1 MYRLPAG
8 KQQVL
13 EWEQIDI
20 IVYDIA
26 GEGNTVQYLVKNFSR
41 SYSTR
46 GVEVKEGT
54 SIQQGVV

>member
-1 MYRLPAG
+1 
-8 KQQVL
+8 
-13 EWEQIDI
+13 
-20 IVYDIA
+20 VYDIA

-54 SIQQGVV
+54 STQQGVV